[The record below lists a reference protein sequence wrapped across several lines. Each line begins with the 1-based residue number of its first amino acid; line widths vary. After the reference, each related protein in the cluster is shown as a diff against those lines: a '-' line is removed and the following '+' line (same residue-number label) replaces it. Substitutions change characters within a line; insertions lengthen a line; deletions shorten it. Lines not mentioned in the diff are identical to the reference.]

1 MGINNCIPSSLIPY
15 SLQILKT
22 AITPTSYSN
31 LVQVSGN
38 YLGKN
43 SKDESRLINQDTKS
57 GVVEQLVNFGYL
69 GRLSSGK
76 LQTTTDGLRISV
88 ENTKGVSIY
97 IPIIRVDLETNKITV
112 LNPRPKLEDRVTVES
127 EKIVAA

>member
-1 MGINNCIPSSLIPY
+1 MDINNCIPSSLIHY

-88 ENTKGVSIY
+88 ENTKAVSVY

>member
-1 MGINNCIPSSLIPY
+1 MDINNCIPSSLIHY